1 MRDLTIDA
9 DRLARELVGM
19 LGAGVQ
25 RDPASL
31 RAHAVD
37 GLVPQIRCAPKD
49 TDELCAI
56 LRVCDASGAAVIP
69 WGGGTAMHWGNPP
82 SRADVVISLEQFN
95 RLVEHDDANLTA
107 TVQAGMRVAA
117 LQELLGGRHQCLAID
132 PPDPQH
138 STIGGTAAANINGPR
153 RMAYGGVR
161 DLVIGMK
168 MVLASGEPIKAGGK
182 VVKNVAGYDMC
193 KLFVGSLG
201 TLGVITEVTFKMTPL
216 PETAGTIVARGSLAQ
231 TASLIDTLFGSALT
245 PAAVTVVDGRVAA
258 AAGLQ
263 PAEASVAVWAEGF
276 TETVARHVRD
286 VQAMAGQSGMTTEVV
301 HDIGHRRLWE
311 TVRDFGAVGA
321 PPVVFR
327 LTVPPADVM
336 PVLAAVRRLSDG
348 GAVGYVAHAGTG
360 TVWLAFDTPAPVAAW
375 FPRLAALAQE
385 YHGHAVLAAAPPEVK
400 HTVDVWGPSP
410 PALGL
415 MQELKR
421 QFDPHGTLNP
431 GRFVAGI

>member
-1 MRDLTIDA
+1 MTIDA
-9 DRLARELVGM
+9 DRLANRLE
-19 LGAGVQ
+19 GARGWAVQ
-25 RDPASL
+25 RDPAP
-31 RAHAVD
+31 RVAHAFD
-37 GLVPQIRCAPKD
+37 GLAPHIRCAPED
-49 TDELCAI
+49 PSRLSAA
-56 LRVCDASGAAVIP
+56 LRICGESGAAVIP

-82 SRADVVISLEQFN
+82 THADVVVSLEHLN
-95 RLVEHDDANLTA
+95 RLIEHDDANLTA
-107 TVQAGMRVAA
+107 TVQAGMCMAPLQDLLAA
-117 LQELLGGRHQCLAID
+117 RRQFLAID
-132 PPDPQH
+132 PPDPRH
-138 STIGGTAAANINGPR
+138 STIGGTVAANINGPR
-153 RMAYGGVR
+153 RLAYGGVR

-201 TLGVITEVTFKMTPL
+201 TLGIISEVTFKMTPL
-216 PETAGTIVARGSLAQ
+216 PETAGTVVARGSLAQ
-231 TASLIDTLFGSALT
+231 TASLIEALFGSVLT

-286 VQAMAGQSGMTTEVV
+286 VQAMAGQSGMTTEVL

-336 PVLAAVRRLSDG
+336 PVLAVVCRLSDG
-348 GAVGYVAHAGTG
+348 GALRYVAHAGTG
-360 TVWLAFDTPAPVAAW
+360 TVWLVFDTPAPVT
-375 FPRLAALAQE
+375 PS
-385 YHGHAVLAAAPPEVK
+385 VPP
-400 HTVDVWGPSP
+400 P
-410 PALGL
+410 P
-415 MQELKR
+415 
-421 QFDPHGTLNP
+421 
-431 GRFVAGI
+431 V

>member
-1 MRDLTIDA
+1 
-9 DRLARELVGM
+9 M

-82 SRADVVISLEQFN
+82 SRADVVISLERFN

-117 LQELLGGRHQCLAID
+117 LPELPGG
-132 PPDPQH
+132 P
-138 STIGGTAAANINGPR
+138 
-153 RMAYGGVR
+153 
-161 DLVIGMK
+161 
-168 MVLASGEPIKAGGK
+168 
-182 VVKNVAGYDMC
+182 
-193 KLFVGSLG
+193 
-201 TLGVITEVTFKMTPL
+201 
-216 PETAGTIVARGSLAQ
+216 LAQ

-263 PAEASVAVWAEGF
+263 AAEATVAVWAEGF
-276 TETVARHVRD
+276 TETVARHIRD
-286 VQAMAGQSGMTTEVV
+286 VQAMAGQSGMTTEVL

>member
-1 MRDLTIDA
+1 MTRSRTPPYAMRRGPLM
-9 DRLARELVGM
+9 LA
-19 LGAGVQ
+19 
-25 RDPASL
+25 
-31 RAHAVD
+31 
-37 GLVPQIRCAPKD
+37 
-49 TDELCAI
+49 
-56 LRVCDASGAAVIP
+56 AAV
-69 WGGGTAMHWGNPP
+69 PP
-82 SRADVVISLEQFN
+82 M
-95 RLVEHDDANLTA
+95 VE
-107 TVQAGMRVAA
+107 
-117 LQELLGGRHQCLAID
+117 C
-132 PPDPQH
+132 
-138 STIGGTAAANINGPR
+138 
-153 RMAYGGVR
+153 
-161 DLVIGMK
+161 
-168 MVLASGEPIKAGGK
+168 
-182 VVKNVAGYDMC
+182 C
-193 KLFVGSLG
+193 GS
-201 TLGVITEVTFKMTPL
+201 
-216 PETAGTIVARGSLAQ
+216 GSLAQ
-231 TASLIDTLFGSALT
+231 TASLIEALFGSVLT

-286 VQAMAGQSGMTTEVV
+286 VQAMAGQSGMTAEVV

-336 PVLAAVRRLSDG
+336 PVLAVVCRLSDG
-348 GAVGYVAHAGTG
+348 GALRYVAHAGTG
-360 TVWLAFDTPAPVAAW
+360 TVWLAFDTPAPVTAW

-400 HTVDVWGPSP
+400 RTVDVWWPAP
-410 PALGL
+410 HALGL